1 MTYSLRVNEIFSSI
15 EGEGIRAGELTTFVR
30 FYGCNMKCSYCD
42 SQYACTGNDYKHMYV
57 KEIVENVES
66 FGNKNVTLT
75 GGEPLI
81 QLPIKDLI
89 NSLLLNPNNFSIN
102 IETNG
107 SINVKEYIEKFPNV
121 IYTVD
126 YKCPSSDCEHLMN
139 IENLRCLRP
148 TDVLKFVVGSRED
161 LERAYD
167 VCMLSGTKAKVY
179 LSPVFGKIEPV
190 EIVKFMKEKCWQG
203 VRVQLQIH
211 KFIWDPN
218 ERGV

>member
-1 MTYSLRVNEIFSSI
+1 MIFGLKVNEIFSSI
-15 EGEGIRAGELTTFVR
+15 EGEGVRAGELTTFIR
-30 FYGCNMKCSYCD
+30 LHGCNMKCSYCD
-42 SQYACTGNDYKHMYV
+42 SQYSCTGNDYTTMYV
-57 KEIVENVES
+57 KDIVKKVETY
-66 FGNKNVTLT
+66 GNKNVTIT

-81 QLPIKDLI
+81 QLYIKDLI
-89 NSLLLNPNNFSIN
+89 SSLVSNNFNIN

-107 SINVKEYIEKFPNV
+107 SINVREYIEDYPDV

-139 IENLRCLRP
+139 VENLRCLRP
-148 TDVLKFVVGSRED
+148 TDVLKFVVGSKED
-161 LERAYD
+161 LKRAYD
-167 VCMLSGTKAKVY
+167 VCMLSGVKAKVY

-203 VRVQLQIH
+203 ARVQLQIH